1 MKQNFCSYRIKIV
14 YRKGRP
20 AHLNPYTH
28 GAIHYGNLDRTQ
40 KQARKLYKTS
50 MLNVL
55 CSEYMV
61 DVLHS
66 VSGVIVELC
75 RLADPFHLT
84 TNKTRISQHLKSRA

>member
-1 MKQNFCSYRIKIV
+1 MKQNFCSYRIKII
-14 YRKGRP
+14 YKRQTSAP
-20 AHLNPYTH
+20 EPTQ

-50 MLNVL
+50 LLNVL
-55 CSEYMV
+55 CSVYTV

-66 VSGVIVELC
+66 VCAIVEVC
-75 RLADPFHLT
+75 RLAEPIYLT